1 MRSRHKGSTYFIAG
15 NISTML
21 RIDAT
26 AILKDV
32 QDKADLI
39 LRQTGEDVLNIA
51 DQLVPVDKG
60 DLKRS
65 GRVESVSQTHIN
77 IGYGSEM
84 VDYAKYQ
91 EYGTSEMP
99 AQPFLTPA
107 FAQAESIIKS
117 YASLARKPK

>member
-1 MRSRHKGSTYFIAG
+1 
-15 NISTML
+15 ML

-32 QDKADLI
+32 QDKAALI
-39 LRQTGEDVLNIA
+39 LKQTGNDVLNIA

-60 DLKRS
+60 DLKAS
-65 GRVESVSQTHIN
+65 GRVENVTPTNIQ
-77 IGYGSEM
+77 IGYGNAE

-91 EYGTSEMP
+91 EFGTSEMP

-107 FAQAESIIKS
+107 MAQAESIIKS
-117 YASLARKPK
+117 YASMAKK

>member
-1 MRSRHKGSTYFIAG
+1 
-15 NISTML
+15 ML

-32 QDKADLI
+32 QDKAELI
-39 LRQTGEDVLNIA
+39 LKQTANDVLNIA
-51 DQLVPVDKG
+51 DQLVPVDSG

-65 GRVESVSQTHIN
+65 GRVESVSQTHIQ
-77 IGYGSEM
+77 IGYGNER

-91 EYGTSEMP
+91 EYGTSHMP

-117 YASLARKPK
+117 YASLAKK